1 MWSEAKAEF
10 KDFFFFDVM
19 GLFHITS
26 STLAMSLLH
35 ANEVVN
41 SVVFFFIGWPIVT
54 RRTGMKAPTI
64 QKSAKS
70 NKKNTQL
77 NKKIPWI
84 GNS

>member
-26 STLAMSLLH
+26 STLAMSLPH

-41 SVVFFFIGWPIVT
+41 SVVFFYIGWPIVT
-54 RRTGMKAPTI
+54 RRTGVKAPTI

-70 NKKNTQL
+70 NKK
-77 NKKIPWI
+77 IRWI

>member
-26 STLAMSLLH
+26 STLAMSLSH

-41 SVVFFFIGWPIVT
+41 SAVFFFYRLAYSHATDGCEST
-54 RRTGMKAPTI
+54 D
-64 QKSAKS
+64 
-70 NKKNTQL
+70 NT
-77 NKKIPWI
+77 KIREIEQENTVDWQ
-84 GNS
+84 